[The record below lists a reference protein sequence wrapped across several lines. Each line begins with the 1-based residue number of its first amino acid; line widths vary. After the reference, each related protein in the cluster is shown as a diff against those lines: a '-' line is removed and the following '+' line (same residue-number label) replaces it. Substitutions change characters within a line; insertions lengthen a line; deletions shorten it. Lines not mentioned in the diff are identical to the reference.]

1 MMKTKTKPL
10 VEEICD
16 FIEKDLTI
24 VKKQSNFKTS
34 VYDYLYS
41 LTKDFY
47 EIAKKENIVIYGK
60 TIASVSAAN
69 SLYCA
74 MRSIKDGKDFDIK
87 EHSFNHDMASF
98 INNLH
103 QFGSWR
109 LTKRI
114 YSFDETVQDELF
126 STNSMDINS
135 DVLFNLPDYCVFI
148 DLKNKKINDT
158 EYDGFLASISESPND
173 GNKKNL
179 QLGFIEKK
187 FGLSD
192 ENFEK
197 RDNFAL
203 FYKLRT
209 ISVPLNKGNIIEAFE
224 HLMEIK
230 EKECGYAV
238 FLEDSFVK
246 KLHEL
251 IRVAVSHL
259 MYLCQEQP
267 DYTGGFP
274 TCYVRNRVKLNMKL
288 EPPRKSTVIGVGESV
303 GARIRQAYALEET
316 SQGKRVRAHIRR
328 GHFHSFWKGKL
339 ESEERR
345 LFTKWLHP
353 MVVNGSL

>member
-1 MMKTKTKPL
+1 MKTKTKPL

-16 FIEKDLTI
+16 FIEKDLTTF
-24 VKKQSNFKTS
+24 KKQIKCKQS

-41 LTKDFY
+41 LTKDY
-47 EIAKKENIVIYGK
+47 YKIAKKENIVIYGK
-60 TIASVSAAN
+60 TVASISAAN
-69 SLYCA
+69 SIYCT
-74 MRSIKDGKDFDIK
+74 MRSIKDGEDFNIK
-87 EHSFNHDMASF
+87 KHTYSHDTASF

-135 DVLFNLPDYCVFI
+135 DVLFNLPDYCVCI
-148 DLKNKKINDT
+148 DLKNKKINGK
-158 EYDGFLASISESPND
+158 EYDSFLASISESPND

-179 QLGFIEKK
+179 QLGFIEKN

-197 RDNFAL
+197 RDDFD
-203 FYKLRT
+203 YKPKVM
-209 ISVPLNKGNIIEAFE
+209 SVPLNKGNITEAFE
-224 HLMEIK
+224 HLMEVK
-230 EKECGYAV
+230 EKESGYTV

-246 KLHEL
+246 KQHEL

-288 EPPRKSTVIGVGESV
+288 EPPRKSTVIRVGESV
-303 GARIRQAYALEET
+303 GARIRQAYTLEET